1 MAGWVGNDADSN
13 SLLSPPPP
21 PLPVIVSRSHIARV
35 ELGEVGAQGEL
46 SGEKA
51 REEVCRRLGKSQGMT
66 CGKNASSFEE
76 VF

>member
-13 SLLSPPPP
+13 SLLPPPP

>member
-1 MAGWVGNDADSN
+1 MFSCLI
-13 SLLSPPPP
+13 SLLRKVYG
-21 PLPVIVSRSHIARV
+21 LGWERSAQSSFYNLIARV
-35 ELGEVGAQGEL
+35 ERGEEAAQGEM